1 MREIKILQQL
11 DHENIVNMIEII
23 MAPPPDKDVFIV
35 FDYLEHDLSGLLRS
49 EIGKNLIKIGDR
61 SGTEMVI
68 KGIMFQLLR
77 GLNYLHETGKI
88 IHRDMKG
95 SNILI
100 DKLGRVKLADFGLA
114 RSMKGSKYDGEIV
127 NATTSIPPIMTNRVI
142 TLWFRPPEVLLG
154 SDTYGPEVD
163 TWGLGCIFAE
173 LFLGTSAFKGSDEI
187 SQIEAILIG
196 LANEQENSEEPLN
209 IFSSLPWYKL
219 IPKSLKIGF
228 LKQSQQ
234 SVNENSLRNRL
245 KNCTPKISQAD
256 IDLLFKL
263 LKFNPLKRLSCKEAL
278 NIPYFEE
285 CGSKQ
290 FQENYRKC
298 FETSECF
305 KFELKSSSDI
315 IINC

>member
-23 MAPPPDKDVFIV
+23 MAQPPDKDVFIV

-49 EIGKNLIKIGDR
+49 EMGINLIKIGDR
-61 SGTEMVI
+61 SGNEVVI
-68 KGIMFQLLR
+68 KGIMFQLLK
-77 GLNYLHETGKI
+77 GLNYLHEKGEI

-100 DKLGRVKLADFGLA
+100 DKFGRVKLADFGLA
-114 RSMKGSKYDGEIV
+114 RSMGGSNYDGKIV
-127 NATTSIPPIMTNRVI
+127 NTNTSILPIMTNRVI

-163 TWGLGCIFAE
+163 IWGLGCIFAE
-173 LFLGTSAFKGSDEI
+173 LFLGISAFKGSDEV

-209 IFSSLPWYKL
+209 IFSSLPWFKL
-219 IPKSLKIGF
+219 IPKSLKIGY

-234 SVNENSLRNRL
+234 SIHDNSLRNRL
-245 KNCTPKISQAD
+245 KNCAPKISQAV
-256 IDLLFKL
+256 DLLFKL
-263 LKFNPLKRLSCKEAL
+263 LAFDPLKRLSCDEAL

-285 CGSKQ
+285 CRSKQ

-305 KFELKSSSDI
+305 KFEFKSSSDI
-315 IINC
+315 NLNC